1 MANPGDTI
9 YLNGRTYI
17 GLSQITINK
26 PINIIGANRSDQY
39 ATLNG
44 MKTTRIL
51 FISYAKDVNLT
62 NIKFTNAYNYYD
74 STWYTGTYEGGAIYC
89 QAVPNLKIFNCI
101 FTKNFASTKGGA
113 IYITDRR
120 NEVSTALIENCTFIE
135 NEVGGFQVSSGGA
148 VFLNTNF
155 AHVRNCTFISNSVI
169 DDTGGAISIFGE
181 SKVSNST
188 FINNTA
194 KMGGAVELDHG
205 SVVFSCR
212 FENNRATSGSAIKI
226 DHRSTIDGC
235 IFKNNYAESEGAI
248 LVTGSNDVISNSQFI
263 SNQAGRYG
271 AAIYSWA
278 GADNIKVDNCQFRG
292 NTANSL
298 GGAILF
304 VGKNCQISNSLFE
317 NNKASSLLS
326 FGGAICL
333 ENSGDHTSITNCTF
347 KKNSASI
354 RGGAI
359 YWMGEESKKAIIADS
374 TFERNSANYGGA
386 ITIVENLGLIANST
400 FEYNSASYGGAIDNL
415 GNISLIADSTFRYNK
430 ANSVSLTEDSQEYA
444 KVFTFKGEE
453 DYINAI
459 KNYGSVNFQN
469 VTYWDGSFVTSDS
482 PINSNKE
489 AGINITIVVWN
500 SLTPGLGKAKLN
512 ITKQTN
518 INGQVFFDEYKT
530 LPYGVYSY
538 EAYHPDDS
546 YYTGSGKEKGTFIS
560 LNYLNNTLK
569 INVAD
574 AVYGEDLV
582 VNLSTNV
589 SGNYTIYLANSSY
602 DVTFSND
609 DVKKGNVLA
618 YNVTVAENELN
629 GKIIRLPALLDV
641 KDGYGAYVQFTKFEE
656 GEPYMY
662 THNRTSFNVYKASS
676 SLDAN
681 GTTIV
686 KGSDAE
692 LNYTA
697 ENGTVTITGIKKGSS
712 ILYVGIDYNFTVSD
726 GKVIVTGLDVG
737 NYTVKLST
745 LVDKNHKSA
754 SKEVIVRV
762 ITPTWIDAPEA
773 LAYMVGEFDAIN
785 AVLNPSGAG
794 SLDYTSN
801 NESVVVVDSYG
812 NLEAKA
818 VGTTTVFISF
828 AGNDDYAPS
837 NATVTVTV
845 SDNRIP
851 TSIKVNDSFD
861 LYIGNQVNIG
871 AVLDPSNA
879 GVLDYASSNE
889 SVVAVDED
897 GNMVAVGVGEANIT
911 VSFAGNENYFSNSTK
926 VLVTVHPLVDLQI
939 TKKVN
944 VASGEV
950 HVGDQIEFTIEVHN
964 HGPCD
969 ATEVVVEEAL
979 DSHLALD
986 SSQTGIGTYN
996 GKIWNITNLR
1006 SGYTAVLA
1014 IVANVTSAG
1023 DINNY
1028 VSVSCSEHDS
1038 NDSNNADNISTIKAL
1053 SVADLRINKTV
1064 DKKTVKVGDLI
1075 TYTVNLVNLGPFDA
1089 TDIDVYDSLS
1099 SLVEFVSAS
1108 PSVGTYDNQT
1118 NKWHIDKLAANSPVT
1133 LDLTVRAIANGTIE
1147 NSVIVRANE
1156 YDPEESDNSA
1166 DAPGVVAEPVV
1177 DLSIVKTVDIMTPYY
1192 GDAVTYTIT
1201 VTNNGPNTATN
1212 VVVTDTVPSGMNV
1225 SSADDTYV
1233 GNGVWE
1239 IASIDSGSE
1248 VSLTLYATVN
1258 SLDALTNEVNVTS
1271 KEFDN
1276 NTDDNKASAPEVK
1289 AIPVADLSV
1298 SISLSSNEVN
1308 YDDIVELV
1316 VTVKNNGPND
1326 ASGVIVKNTL
1336 PDGLVYVSD
1345 NITDSDYLSTKS
1357 RLMASSQGYDSSSGE
1372 WSVGDLANGDEAS
1385 ISILAKA
1392 SFVGTKELK
1401 STVSANELKASE
1413 DYSTKLTVDPVS
1425 DLAIDISVDKTEINV
1440 GDEVTYTITVS
1451 NNGPN
1456 DASGVKVTDSQLAD
1470 FTFVSASS
1478 DDYDSSSGVWSVG
1491 ELSNG
1496 SSVKLTVT
1504 VKIDNAG
1511 NYSNSATV
1519 SLNGN
1524 DVNSSNDEASSEIVA
1539 VTESENNNST
1549 DDNNKTDPNNGTGN
1563 NETVPDNGNGEDVN
1577 PDDVVV
1583 AENQGSEFEPA
1594 LAKTGNPVLLV
1605 LLAFAMIIST
1615 NLGRRRK

>member
-74 STWYTGTYEGGAIYC
+74 GTWYTGTYEGGAIYC

-235 IFKNNYAESEGAI
+235 IFKNNYAKSEGAI
-248 LVTGSNDVISNSQFI
+248 LVKGSNDVISNSQFI
-263 SNQAGRYG
+263 NNQAGRYG

-292 NTANSL
+292 NTANVS
-298 GGAILF
+298 GAIFF

-333 ENSGDHTSITNCTF
+333 DNSGDHTSITNCTF

-996 GKIWNITNLR
+996 GKIWNISNLR

-1456 DASGVKVTDSQLAD
+1456 DSSGVKVTDSQLAD

-1539 VTESENNNST
+1539 VTEAENNNST
-1549 DDNNKTDPNNGTGN
+1549 DDNNNTKPDNGTGN

-1583 AENQGSEFEPA
+1583 AENQG
-1594 LAKTGNPVLLV
+1594 
-1605 LLAFAMIIST
+1605 
-1615 NLGRRRK
+1615 

>member
-74 STWYTGTYEGGAIYC
+74 GAWYTGTYEGGAIYC

-101 FTKNFASTKGGA
+101 FTKNFASTEGGA

-120 NEVSTALIENCTFIE
+120 NEASTALIENCTFIE

-148 VFLNTNF
+148 VSLNTDF

-169 DDTGGAISIFGE
+169 DDAGGAITISGE

-194 KMGGAVELDHG
+194 KMGGAVELYHG
-205 SVVFSCR
+205 SVFSCR

-226 DHRSTIDGC
+226 DYRSTIDGC

-263 SNQAGRYG
+263 NNQAGRYG

-500 SLTPGLGKAKLN
+500 SYTPGLGKAKLN

-996 GKIWNITNLR
+996 GKIWNISNLR

-1038 NDSNNADNISTIKAL
+1038 NDSNNADNISTINAL

-1166 DAPGVVAEPVV
+1166 DAPGVVAEPV
-1177 DLSIVKTVDIMTPYY
+1177 
-1192 GDAVTYTIT
+1192 
-1201 VTNNGPNTATN
+1201 
-1212 VVVTDTVPSGMNV
+1212 
-1225 SSADDTYV
+1225 
-1233 GNGVWE
+1233 
-1239 IASIDSGSE
+1239 
-1248 VSLTLYATVN
+1248 
-1258 SLDALTNEVNVTS
+1258 
-1271 KEFDN
+1271 
-1276 NTDDNKASAPEVK
+1276 
-1289 AIPVADLSV
+1289 ADLSV

-1326 ASGVIVKNTL
+1326 ASDVLVKNTL

-1413 DYSTKLTVDPVS
+1413 DYSTKLTVDPAS

-1440 GDEVTYTITVS
+1440 GDEVTYTIAVS

-1511 NYSNSATV
+1511 NYSNYATV
-1519 SLNGN
+1519 SVNGN

-1539 VTESENNNST
+1539 VTEAENNNST

>member
-74 STWYTGTYEGGAIYC
+74 GTWYTGTYEGGAIYC

-248 LVTGSNDVISNSQFI
+248 LVMGSNDVISNSQFI
-263 SNQAGRYG
+263 NNQAGRYG

-292 NTANSL
+292 NTANL

-347 KKNSASI
+347 KKNSASFS
-354 RGGAI
+354 GGAI

-1456 DASGVKVTDSQLAD
+1456 DSSGVKVTDSQLAD

-1539 VTESENNNST
+1539 VTEAENNNST
-1549 DDNNKTDPNNGTGN
+1549 DDNNNTKPDNGTGN

-1583 AENQGSEFEPA
+1583 AENQGSEIEPA

>member
-9 YLNGRTYI
+9 YLNGRTYL
-17 GLSQITINK
+17 GFSQITINK

-74 STWYTGTYEGGAIYC
+74 GEWYTGTYEGGAIYC

-101 FTKNFASTKGGA
+101 FTKNFASTEGGA

-120 NEVSTALIENCTFIE
+120 NEASTALIENCTFIE
-135 NEVGGFQVSSGGA
+135 NEVGGFKVSSGGA
-148 VFLNTNF
+148 VFLNTDF

-169 DDTGGAISIFGE
+169 DDVGGAITISGE

-194 KMGGAVELDHG
+194 KMGGAVKLDHG
-205 SVVFSCR
+205 SVFSCR

-263 SNQAGRYG
+263 NNQAGRYG

-292 NTANSL
+292 NTANVS
-298 GGAILF
+298 GAIFF

-996 GKIWNITNLR
+996 GKIWNISNLR

-1201 VTNNGPNTATN
+1201 VTNNGPNAATD

-1316 VTVKNNGPND
+1316 VTVKNNCPND

-1392 SFVGTKELK
+1392 SFVGTKEVK
-1401 STVSANELKASE
+1401 STVSANELKASK

-1456 DASGVKVTDSQLAD
+1456 DSSGVKVTDSQLVD

-1511 NYSNSATV
+1511 NYSNYATV
-1519 SLNGN
+1519 SVNGN

-1539 VTESENNNST
+1539 VTEAENNNST
-1549 DDNNKTDPNNGTGN
+1549 DDNNNTKPDNGTGN

-1583 AENQGSEFEPA
+1583 AENQGSEIEPA